1 MIYFVEFTLN
11 YAEVENPI
19 LISRRRHSPSGKMP
33 VSIINIK
40 LKKGANN
47 VISIKGLNSNLH

>member
-11 YAEVENPI
+11 DAEVENPI
-19 LISRRRHSPSGKMP
+19 FDISKATFSFWQDVKYRCYE
-33 VSIINIK
+33 INIK

-47 VISIKGLNSNLH
+47 VIQLRD